1 MKSVCIFCAS
11 STKIDE
17 KYHQDAEQLTSLLI
31 QNGYSIIYGGGSVGL
46 MGTIARKTL
55 YMKGEIIGVI
65 PEFMVKMG
73 WGNPNINEMKVVKDM
88 QERKKTMIQNVDAV
102 IALAGGIGTL
112 DEIIEVITLKQLGQY
127 VKPLIILNTN
137 NYYAA
142 FLNQIDKMV
151 EGNFL
156 REEHKDLWQ
165 VVKSPEE
172 IMVAI
177 NSTDETDNSVIHSA
191 QI

>member
-142 FLNQIDKMV
+142 FLKQIDKMV